1 MVIEDVALDAYLIAL
16 RATLPL
22 ALRLVSLP
30 TLFRAIAPRST
41 VTDGQRARQAIAR
54 SEAVAR
60 WGHLRDT
67 CLYRAITRYVGLRA
81 AGLAPQFVMA
91 VRRDHSDRGHAWVEL
106 DGVPVGESVDPQLV
120 PTFRFP
126 DDKGLSRHQGRGIV
140 P

>member
-1 MVIEDVALDAYLIAL
+1 MGVDGVALDAYLIAL

-22 ALRLVSLP
+22 ALRWVSLP
-30 TLFRAIAPRST
+30 TLFRAIAPRRT
-41 VTDGQRARQAIAR
+41 ITDGERARRAIAR

-60 WGHLRDT
+60 WVHLRDT
-67 CLYRAITRYVGLRA
+67 CLYRAMARYVALRA

-106 DGVPVGESVDPQLV
+106 DGVPVGEPADLELV

-126 DDKGLSRHQGRGIV
+126 ATEGLAR
-140 P
+140 